1 MQVCHIDVQAWFHR
15 STKSGFYFFTRDSYK
30 MMKEISERCLKDIN
44 YNLSEFKSRLVYGG
58 QSFVDTLY
66 FFLNLFIIA
75 SINKFFTQKQIQQ
88 SIKSSNFINNNILC
102 LPSSLP
108 SSLPS
113 TRRVVYYKKN
123 NFSQSFIFIKLL
135 GEYSANYSVN
145 YSAKNITLLLLK
157 LKFFIFCLVCFSVRN
172 FLK

>member
-1 MQVCHIDVQAWFHR
+1 MGVKMGNRYLIREWFNFMQVCHIDVQAWFHR

-75 SINKFFTQKQIQQ
+75 SINKFFTQKQIQ
-88 SIKSSNFINNNILC
+88 
-102 LPSSLP
+102 
-108 SSLPS
+108 
-113 TRRVVYYKKN
+113 
-123 NFSQSFIFIKLL
+123 
-135 GEYSANYSVN
+135 
-145 YSAKNITLLLLK
+145 
-157 LKFFIFCLVCFSVRN
+157 
-172 FLK
+172 